1 LDRATKIKDKVNN
14 YYDFYKI
21 PQPETLNNCLLLNK
35 YLRVDFRTL
44 EDYNQTLKNNYEKKK
59 YLPVET
65 NPHHISHY
73 IRSVFECRNITEKI
87 NYIFESDTGD
97 VIPSRPII
105 DINATRILNAGLTP
119 IILTPTLAVDDKD
132 RNQKVRTAVKRYNDF
147 VTNTLNSDEMEYAK
161 TEIESFRYDVNM
173 SMKKGRDSEYD
184 DLIPKPEYVN
194 LFLKSKQIKEEGY
207 ENKDGEVIDR
217 KLKLVQ
223 TYNLTLQQAS
233 RQKLIPK
240 NALINLTDIIYYL
253 NNDDLYEI
261 ASRMDDGSIMV
272 GTAHVPKYFD
282 IDQHPIQFEAT
293 NSKAQNTKD
302 SYIQKQEGIM
312 FITPVITADKNDYSI
327 NEVKMVM
334 KMKGNSYKYVHGL
347 KYMEY
352 LHATMASDLII
363 TNHDYNFILKC
374 VPLERVDCTGTYYI
388 RFEIQ
393 KITNPVTED
402 LIGDYFTLDYSKQ
415 YSQISK
421 LLKERQD
428 AVDRNWVKYYQY
440 VADINA
446 YNRKVKEISDKALKQ
461 LNQHVNTDS
470 EDSEDEEDEHDDDK
484 SVKTGN
490 LIINNKDKQI
500 KTKQTIV
507 IKEHHTVPDI
517 NDKLVIVTEEEVDFS
532 NYDLKSQYITE
543 VQCKD
548 DKSEESEVSN
558 YHYYILEFENPA
570 ARKAFT
576 IKLEQMKNTIALTLR
591 NQAKSEN
598 IRLSKP
604 INDSS
609 SESTIINPPSLK
621 IRRVPSKEVEF
632 ELEQEYPKRPIIQPY
647 EVTKTLSQI
656 IIQVKSSAVNEKNTV
671 SSGDLNL
678 PIEFSMKVPNKIT
691 FRKATIKQGQKIPIE
706 PPKPQIPV
714 FLKDGHY
721 YFTRQVVSEQE
732 NTIYTIREKIDD
744 MTKEINTIT
753 TVVNP
758 LLINKLTARIMTE
771 PELDAMTMKA
781 LIKFINSSAP
791 ELDIPTQVIPLLA
804 RVLMHVFD
812 SEKRLG
818 SIMAS
823 SLVRNINDFRKGEY
837 KIEEYKE
844 PTYAWYEK
852 LWRWLTTLWRM
863 KEKDIQLSS
872 GPQDFTPAQQSLH

>member
-1 LDRATKIKDKVNN
+1 M
-14 YYDFYKI
+14 

-35 YLRVDFRTL
+35 YLKVDFRTL
-44 EDYNQTLKNNYEKKK
+44 EEYNQTLKNNYDKKK

-73 IRSVFECRNITEKI
+73 IRSVYECRNITEKI
-87 NYIFESDTGD
+87 QYTIECDTGD
-97 VIPSRPII
+97 VVPSRPII

-119 IILTPTLAVDDKD
+119 IILTPTVAVDDKD
-132 RNQKVRTAVKRYNDF
+132 RNQKVRNAVARYNDF

-184 DLIPKPEYVN
+184 DIIPKPEYVN
-194 LFLKSKQIKEEGY
+194 LFLKAKQIKEEGY

-217 KLKLVQ
+217 KLKLVT
-223 TYNLTLQQAS
+223 TYNQTLQQAS
-233 RQKLIPK
+233 RNKLIPK
-240 NALINLTDIIYYL
+240 DALINLTDIIYYI
-253 NNDDLYEI
+253 NNDDLYEV

-293 NSKAQNTKD
+293 NPKAPNSKE

-312 FITPVITADKNDYSI
+312 FITPVTAIDKNDYSI

-334 KMKGNSYKYVHGL
+334 KMKGNAYKYVHSL

-352 LHATMASDLII
+352 LHASMASDIII
-363 TNHDYNFILKC
+363 TNHDYNFVLRC

-393 KITNPVTED
+393 KITNPTAED
-402 LIGDYFTLDYSKQ
+402 LIGDYYTLDYAKQ
-415 YSQISK
+415 YNLISK
-421 LLKERQD
+421 LLQKRQD
-428 AVDRNWVKYYQY
+428 IVDKNWIKYHHY
-440 VADINA
+440 VAEVNA
-446 YNRKVKEISDKALKQ
+446 YNRKIKELNDKMNKI
-461 LNQHVNTDS
+461 NQHIET
-470 EDSEDEEDEHDDDK
+470 DSEDEEQEEEDKDDR
-484 SVKTGN
+484 SVKTQ
-490 LIINNKDKQI
+490 INITNKKTHLKNRTIVQI
-500 KTKQTIV
+500 K
-507 IKEHHTVPDI
+507 ESHTVPDI
-517 NDKLVIVTEEEVDFS
+517 NDKLVIVSVNPIPFDK
-532 NYDLKSQYITE
+532 YDITE
-543 VQCKD
+543 YNMINTECKD
-548 DKSEESEVSN
+548 DKPNEDDDSEVSN
-558 YHYYILEFENPA
+558 YHYYILQFETPA
-570 ARKAFT
+570 ARKAFEV
-576 IKLEQMKNTIALTLR
+576 KLQQTKNQIPFSAIR
-591 NQAKSEN
+591 DNKSEN
-598 IRLSKP
+598 HKTIIKP

-609 SESTIINPPSLK
+609 SESSSTIPALK
-621 IRRVPSKEVEF
+621 FRRIDSKIQ
-632 ELEQEYPKRPIIQPY
+632 EQEINLEYEIPKVPKIEKYDTTQTY
-647 EVTKTLSQI
+647 SQI
-656 IIQVKSSAVNEKNTV
+656 ILEVKSSALNEKNTI
-671 SSGDLNL
+671 SSGDINL
-678 PIEFSMKVPNKIT
+678 PLEFTMKIPNKIT
-691 FRKATIKQGQKIPIE
+691 FRKATIKQGDKIPIQQ
-706 PPKPQIPV
+706 PKEQIPV

-721 YFTRQVVSEQE
+721 YFTKQVVSEQE

-771 PELDAMTMKA
+771 PELDAITMKG

-791 ELDIPTQVIPLLA
+791 ELDIPSQVIPLLA

-844 PTYAWYEK
+844 PNYAWYEK

-863 KEKDIQLSS
+863 KEKDIQLLT